1 MLTSYQRET
10 FDDPLYGEVIID
22 HDPSSGSVFIEFERF
37 ESDDIIMPRYRVS
50 LTTEH
55 VTGWVEWLLTNRF
68 GRRCKRCS
76 GEGNKKRLQIMLKLT
91 EADCALVYCMHS
103 GPNVILIRGGCVYK
117 VQLCLTFLM
126 TDFNRAI
133 KEEEANPVTVA
144 KGFVDFVHGLMS

>member
-1 MLTSYQRET
+1 MLASYQRET

-55 VTGWVEWLLTNRF
+55 VAGWVEWLLTNRF

-76 GEGNKKRLQIMLKLT
+76 GEGDKKRLRIMLKLT
-91 EADCALVYCMHS
+91 EADSALVYCMHS
-103 GPNVILIRGGCVYK
+103 GPNVILIRSGCVYK

-133 KEEEANPVTVA
+133 KEEAANPATVA